1 MLKLLEDFRD
11 VCERGSVLIISGST
25 EYEFS
30 AAIFNKLSKVSK
42 FTINMG
48 CLRTKT
54 DERMVKDWW
63 RMVFTPNRREKL
75 FTKKSIAPRYF
86 SSLFLIFF

>member
-11 VCERGSVLIISGST
+11 VCERASVLIISGST

-30 AAIFNKLSKVSK
+30 AAIFNKLSKLSK
-42 FTINMG
+42 FTIIMG

-54 DERMVKDWW
+54 DERMVFGGLW
-63 RMVFTPNRREKL
+63 FSLLIEEKNYL
-75 FTKKSIAPRYF
+75 RKGQLHLDISPIC
-86 SSLFLIFF
+86 S

>member
-1 MLKLLEDFRD
+1 MTFVNTEVFLF
-11 VCERGSVLIISGST
+11 ISGST

-30 AAIFNKLSKVSK
+30 AAIFIKLSKLSK
-42 FTINMG
+42 FTIIMG
-48 CLRTKT
+48 CLRTKK

-75 FTKKSIAPRYF
+75 FTKTSITSRYF
-86 SSLFLIFF
+86 SNLFLIFF